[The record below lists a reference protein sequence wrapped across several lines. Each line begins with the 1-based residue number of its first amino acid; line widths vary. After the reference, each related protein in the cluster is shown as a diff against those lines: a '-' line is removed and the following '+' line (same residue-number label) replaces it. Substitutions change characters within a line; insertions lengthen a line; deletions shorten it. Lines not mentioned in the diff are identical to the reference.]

1 MRISIQFVSGA
12 YNVQLERKAYLLISV
27 FGGCRERMDDV
38 ITGVKANYTILDI
51 VVEDS
56 TRHDLLDRV
65 TIENLLAAT
74 NAERRKQSHDWES
87 TRAIA

>member
-1 MRISIQFVSGA
+1 
-12 YNVQLERKAYLLISV
+12 
-27 FGGCRERMDDV
+27 MDDV

-74 NAERRKQSHDWES
+74 NAERRK
-87 TRAIA
+87 